1 MSVLVVIESVVLVLL
16 SVLVAGLL
24 RAYATILRRLHE
36 LDGGA
41 ATAPP
46 FRTVAGVAQPAGG
59 AVVEGRAEWTSAH
72 DVAGSGLDGETAV
85 IRVVGVEHDTVLVF
99 LSSGCTG
106 CATFWAELAEP
117 ASVRLPA
124 GSRTVVVTQDAV
136 AESLS
141 ELRRLCP
148 PDVDMVMS
156 SQAWTDYAVPGSPFL
171 AVVSGPSGR
180 VTGEGSGQSLAQLA
194 ALIGQAS
201 GDGANPV
208 GKPAADLARERDVD
222 RALLAAG
229 IAPGDPS
236 LYGPG

>member
-1 MSVLVVIESVVLVLL
+1 MTVLVTIETAVLVVL

-36 LDGGA
+36 LDGGLDA
-41 ATAPP
+41 APP
-46 FRTVAGVAQPAGG
+46 FYVAAGVAQPRGRTA
-59 AVVEGRAEWTSAH
+59 VEGRADWTAAH
-72 DVAGSGLDGETAV
+72 DVIGAGLDGEIAV

-106 CATFWAELAEP
+106 CAPFWAELAEP
-117 ASVRLPA
+117 AALRLPA
-124 GSRTVVVTQDAV
+124 GSRAVVVTQDASS
-136 AESLS
+136 ESVS
-141 ELRRLCP
+141 QLREFCP
-148 PDVDMVMS
+148 PGVDLVMS

-171 AVVSGPSGR
+171 AVVSGATGR

-194 ALIGQAS
+194 ALIGRAS
-201 GDGANPV
+201 ADGPNPV
-208 GKPAADLARERDVD
+208 GKPAPDLARERDVD
-222 RALLAAG
+222 RALLSAG